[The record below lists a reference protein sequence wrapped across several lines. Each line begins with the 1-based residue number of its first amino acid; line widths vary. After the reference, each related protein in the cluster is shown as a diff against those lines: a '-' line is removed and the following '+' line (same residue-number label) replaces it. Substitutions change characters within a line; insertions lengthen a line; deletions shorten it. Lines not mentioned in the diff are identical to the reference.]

1 MTPTQQIG
9 RTRNE
14 LRTAKPRSR
23 RRVEL
28 ETRLRILVLQQIRRE
43 IRSERRAMKG

>member
-1 MTPTQQIG
+1 MTPTQRITA
-9 RTRNE
+9 TRAE

-28 ETRLRILVLQQIRRE
+28 ETRLRILVLQQMRRE
-43 IRSERRAMKG
+43 IRQERKRA

>member
-1 MTPTQQIG
+1 MTSAQQID
-9 RTRNE
+9 RTRAE

-28 ETRLRILVLQQIRRE
+28 ETRLRILVLQQMRRE
-43 IRSERRAMKG
+43 IRQERRRA

>member
-1 MTPTQQIG
+1 MTRAQKID
-9 RTRNE
+9 RTRTE

-28 ETRLRILVLQQIRRE
+28 ETRLRILVLQQMRRE
-43 IRSERRAMKG
+43 IRQERKRA

>member
-1 MTPTQQIG
+1 MKDPAIQIAH
-9 RTRNE
+9 TRAE

-28 ETRLRILVLQQIRRE
+28 ETRLRILVLQQMRRE
-43 IRSERRAMKG
+43 IRQEKRRA